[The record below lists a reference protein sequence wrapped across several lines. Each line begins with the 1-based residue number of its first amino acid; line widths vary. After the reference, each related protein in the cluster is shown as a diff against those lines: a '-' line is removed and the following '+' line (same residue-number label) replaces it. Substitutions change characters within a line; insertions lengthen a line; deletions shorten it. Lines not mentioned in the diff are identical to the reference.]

1 MKKKI
6 FALLSVVVLT
16 MALMVGCGSSKSDDD
31 ELVVYFVPSRDP
43 KEIQSAT
50 EPLADML
57 KEELAK
63 EGFEFKNIRIEVG
76 TSFEA
81 VGEALESGTAHV
93 GFIPGGTYV
102 LYENGA
108 DVALTATRFGL
119 NHDSDN
125 PADWNTAPTENTNNK
140 VKYYRSLVIAGPSE
154 KGQKLAAKINNG
166 EKLTLDDIQGAT
178 WGVSSNT
185 TSPAG
190 YIYPS
195 LWLKENFGR
204 TAWNV

>member
-1 MKKKI
+1 MKKI
-6 FALLSVVVLT
+6 FALLSAVVLS
-16 MALMVGCGSSKSDDD
+16 MALMVGCGSSKSDD

-50 EPLADML
+50 QPLADML

-102 LYENGA
+102 LY
-108 DVALTATRFGL
+108 VYK
-119 NHDSDN
+119 S
-125 PADWNTAPTENTNNK
+125 
-140 VKYYRSLVIAGPSE
+140 YRSWSICRCFNFISN
-154 KGQKLAAKINNG
+154 INRDG
-166 EKLTLDDIQGAT
+166 I
-178 WGVSSNT
+178 
-185 TSPAG
+185 
-190 YIYPS
+190 
-195 LWLKENFGR
+195 
-204 TAWNV
+204 

>member
-1 MKKKI
+1 MMKKKI

-102 LYENGA
+102 L
-108 DVALTATRFGL
+108 
-119 NHDSDN
+119 
-125 PADWNTAPTENTNNK
+125 
-140 VKYYRSLVIAGPSE
+140 
-154 KGQKLAAKINNG
+154 
-166 EKLTLDDIQGAT
+166 
-178 WGVSSNT
+178 
-185 TSPAG
+185 
-190 YIYPS
+190 
-195 LWLKENFGR
+195 
-204 TAWNV
+204 